1 MNKELP
7 VLLNK
12 AETLRKMYRR
22 REINVNRLNSIL
34 FDREMFVSCIIPST
48 SLVVTTFSFFEFPS
62 YLNVIL
68 IFFIVCNAFYL
79 FYLGKRRNKTLEKI
93 NNISKVKKENYDFF
107 VNSNINLLFD
117 ELKRTDLEN
126 INDSLAKDIINR
138 KKEFINN
145 NNDVKSVDF
154 LMNEALILEDSTK
167 KQESVFIVNE

>member
-1 MNKELP
+1 
-7 VLLNK
+7 VLLDK

-22 REINVNRLNSIL
+22 RKINVNRLNSIL
-34 FDREMFVSCIIPST
+34 FDREMLAFFLILST
-48 SLVVTTFSFFEFPS
+48 SLVVIIFYLLEFSYYF
-62 YLNVIL
+62 NIIL

-126 INDSLAKDIINR
+126 INDSLAKDIINC

-145 NNDVKSVDF
+145 NNDVKSIDF
-154 LMNEALILEDSTK
+154 LMNEVVILEDSTK
-167 KQESVFIVNE
+167 ERESVFIVNE

>member
-1 MNKELP
+1 M
-7 VLLNK
+7 LLDK

-34 FDREMFVSCIIPST
+34 FDREMLAFFLILST
-48 SLVVTTFSFFEFPS
+48 SLVVIIFYLLEFSYYF
-62 YLNVIL
+62 NIIL

-79 FYLGKRRNKTLEKI
+79 FYLGKRRNKTLKKI

-126 INDSLAKDIINR
+126 INESLAKDIINR

-145 NNDVKSVDF
+145 SNDVKSIDF
-154 LMNEALILEDSTK
+154 LMNEVVILEDSTK
-167 KQESVFIVNE
+167 ERESVFIVNE